1 VRRRLVPLFATV
13 ALLLVAGACGSSPEV
28 EAGAP
33 LAPVAPS
40 TQSVPETTTS
50 APAPP
55 AFPLTGLPMA
65 DPAAA
70 AHPAIVVKMD
80 NSPDARPQSGIN
92 EADIVYELLV
102 EGITR
107 YALVFHSTPG
117 EPVGPVRSAR
127 SSDMELVA
135 NLSRPLVGWSG
146 GNPGVTGEL
155 RGAADAGTL
164 VDAGVDTVPGEYW
177 RERGRQ
183 APHNLYLATGGLLA
197 AATPEGA
204 GAPAPIFAYRA
215 PGEPSPTGTPVPGI
229 TVDFGQGVRA
239 DYVWDAERGG
249 WDRFQIDGRHRRP
262 NAATVDQRGVQVA
275 PANVVVLFL
284 DYQPSPVDARSPM
297 AISTGE
303 GDAIVLTDG
312 KIVHGR
318 WTRPTGDASWG
329 LVDEA
334 GAPIAL
340 TPGRTWVAL
349 PEIGSAATPMDPGIA
364 EGFLAER

>member
-1 VRRRLVPLFATV
+1 MRRRLVPPSVAL
-13 ALLLVAGACGSSPEV
+13 ALLLVAAACGSSPDQPVEV
-28 EAGAP
+28 G
-33 LAPVAPS
+33 APVAPS
-40 TQSVPETTTS
+40 TVPETTTS

-55 AFPLTGLPMA
+55 TFPLTGLPVA
-65 DPAAA
+65 DPATA
-70 AHPAIVVKMD
+70 AHPAVVVKMD
-80 NSPDARPQSGIN
+80 NSPDARPQAGIN
-92 EADIVYELLV
+92 QADIVYELLV

-117 EPVGPVRSAR
+117 DPVGPVRSAR

-135 NLSRPLVGWSG
+135 NLTRPLVGWSG

-164 VDAGVDTVPGEYW
+164 VDAGIDAVPGEYW
-177 RERGRQ
+177 RERGRS
-183 APHNLYLATGGLLA
+183 APHNLFANTSGLVA

-204 GAPAPIFAYRA
+204 TAPAPIFAFRA
-215 PGEPSPTGTPVPGI
+215 PGAPAPTGTPVPGL
-229 TVDFGQGVRA
+229 TVDFGRGVRA

-249 WDRFQIDGRHRRP
+249 WDRFQIDARHPRP
-262 NAATVDQRGVQVA
+262 DAATRDQHDVQVT

-284 DYQPSPVDARSPM
+284 EYQPSPVDARSPM

-303 GDAIVLTDG
+303 GDAVVLTDG
-312 KIVHGR
+312 KIVYGR
-318 WTRPTGDASWG
+318 WKRPTGDAGWG
-329 LVDEA
+329 LVDET
-334 GAPIAL
+334 GAAIAL

-364 EGFLAER
+364 QGFLAER